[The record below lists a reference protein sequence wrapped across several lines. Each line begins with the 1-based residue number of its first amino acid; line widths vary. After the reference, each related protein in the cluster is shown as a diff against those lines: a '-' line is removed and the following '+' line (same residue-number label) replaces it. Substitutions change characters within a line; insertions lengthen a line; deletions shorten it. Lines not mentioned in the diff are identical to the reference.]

1 MGQDYSYT
9 QPSESEHYGG
19 YSLDSGHSK
28 TDDLIRRDQVE
39 ISNNARSRVEY
50 PPQPEVEFGFLQ
62 TCYCGAKH
70 VLATSNRYG
79 LDPDRRYYTC
89 ANVDDGECHVW
100 KWWDDAVME
109 EMRAR
114 DQHVLQLAEK
124 VDNLTLLSD
133 YETEQKV
140 LRLEKIVSDLGKERS
155 RSSDG
160 FEYFVGGMVI
170 VIVLIGI
177 MLMFK

>member
-1 MGQDYSYT
+1 MIRC
-9 QPSESEHYGG
+9 
-19 YSLDSGHSK
+19 
-28 TDDLIRRDQVE
+28 LIVKNALS
-39 ISNNARSRVEY
+39 ISPNSSPMKLNIVI
-50 PPQPEVEFGFLQ
+50 G
-62 TCYCGAKH
+62 
-70 VLATSNRYG
+70 
-79 LDPDRRYYTC
+79 
-89 ANVDDGECHVW
+89 
-100 KWWDDAVME
+100 VME

-114 DQHVLQLAEK
+114 DQHVLQLAEN
-124 VDNLTLLSD
+124 VDNFTLLSD

>member
-1 MGQDYSYT
+1 
-9 QPSESEHYGG
+9 
-19 YSLDSGHSK
+19 
-28 TDDLIRRDQVE
+28 
-39 ISNNARSRVEY
+39 
-50 PPQPEVEFGFLQ
+50 
-62 TCYCGAKH
+62 
-70 VLATSNRYG
+70 
-79 LDPDRRYYTC
+79 
-89 ANVDDGECHVW
+89 
-100 KWWDDAVME
+100 ME

-124 VDNLTLLSD
+124 VDNFTLLSD

-170 VIVLIGI
+170 VKFGFLQKTLNVVFFCKLIRELKNPRVNPPSASQTAI
-177 MLMFK
+177 